1 MRRRLDQAGEVI
13 EPRRATAAAAAVHE
27 PAAGLLG
34 LVVPLEADLADQ
46 AVIFV
51 GGGHP
56 FKQGDNA
63 AAYRPVHACSKIG
76 GPAVTHYYNNRSF

>member
-1 MRRRLDQAGEVI
+1 MI

-63 AAYRPVHACSKIG
+63 AAYTHAAKSA
-76 GPAVTHYYNNRSF
+76 GPP